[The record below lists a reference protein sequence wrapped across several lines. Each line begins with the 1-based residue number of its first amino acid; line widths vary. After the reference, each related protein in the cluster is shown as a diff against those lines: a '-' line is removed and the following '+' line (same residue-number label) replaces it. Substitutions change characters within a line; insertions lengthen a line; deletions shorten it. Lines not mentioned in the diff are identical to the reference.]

1 MGLKLGTKMRL
12 ERKKNITISTA
23 SKILSPNTNL
33 KHITHQNEHELLFN
47 KSVQNA
53 LLGMPLNN
61 PTPTH
66 LKVHRYAHM
75 RLGSQIL
82 TTC

>member
-1 MGLKLGTKMRL
+1 MGLDLGTKMRR
-12 ERKKNITISTA
+12 EREKKKTNISTG

-33 KHITHQNEHELLFN
+33 QHITRWNEKLLFN

-53 LLGMPLNN
+53 LLGMILNN

-66 LKVHRYAHM
+66 LEVYR
-75 RLGSQIL
+75 
-82 TTC
+82 